1 MTGADQ
7 SRLDYGGRSRLDY
20 GGHSSPAPSG
30 VTEDDRSSTFDS
42 VDLDRDDSF
51 WAVLRL
57 IREFHSME
65 ELASVALNRCKTS
78 LAPIYRLQ
86 SKPSL
91 FFHLPLSPL
100 LQSLLEDKNSAL
112 SKFVEDQI
120 VHGFLPVPGCHDR
133 KYYRTSSSSF
143 PGPYTVPPG
152 LASITLGKV
161 SESRKRSVS
170 LSHLQISSLE
180 TMLFSVC
187 EVTSWLDWW
196 LSTCGGFREQ
206 LTDKAR
212 GNFKRSMLSG
222 LRALEFLGNQGVT
235 ALSNP
240 LSSHRDSLL
249 LDARSTVPAEELA
262 HLRFA
267 DLPSSPGIF
276 PSSLLDSAL
285 NKMRAASNN
294 ALVQRTLHPPKI
306 PRESS
311 SGPSKARSSSTSSA
325 DRGSTLPVVPRSQ
338 QQALAAPF
346 SSSTQHGPKKQGRKG
361 KTPSSAAPAA
371 AVANKRVPG
380 KSPPNGV
387 SPLLRVGGFSVGALE
402 ALSDNWSRFLGAICP
417 EGRIPHPLQ
426 GFSSSPLLHPNI
438 VPTYRAGSP
447 RSLALRQEVEKMLS
461 KDALEI
467 VLNLGPGFYSHL
479 FLVEKVSGGWRPVI
493 DLSHLNKFVL
503 QTLFKMEII
512 AFMLLSIDLKDVY
525 FWKMEIIASM
535 LLSIDLKDV
544 YFWIPVHQS
553 SRKLLRFL
561 SRGHSYSSRPC
572 ASGCRLPL
580 RSSPRCLQLCLCGH
594 TPTEFVF
601 SGSWTPG

>member
-1 MTGADQ
+1 MPPSAACAGVGGGRSKSDRSVPDHDRSPQPGPSGLGSGARSVTGADQ
-7 SRLDYGGRSRLDY
+7 SRLDY

-51 WAVLRL
+51 RAVLRL
-57 IREFHSME
+57 IKEFHSME
-65 ELASVALNRCKTS
+65 EPASVAPNRCKTS

-91 FFHLPLSPL
+91 FFNLPLSPL

-120 VHGFLPVPGCHDR
+120 VHGFLPVPGCRDR

-152 LASITLGKV
+152 LAFITLGKV
-161 SESRKRSVS
+161 SESRKCSVS

-196 LSTCGGFREQ
+196 LSTYGGFREQ

-222 LRALEFLGNQGVT
+222 SRALEFLGNQGVT

-325 DRGSTLPVVPRSQ
+325 DRGNTLPVVPLSQ
-338 QQALAAPF
+338 QQASAAPF
-346 SSSTQHGPKKQGRKG
+346 SSSTQHGPKKRGRKG
-361 KTPSSAAPAA
+361 KTPSSAA
-371 AVANKRVPG
+371 
-380 KSPPNGV
+380 
-387 SPLLRVGGFSVGALE
+387 
-402 ALSDNWSRFLGAICP
+402 
-417 EGRIPHPLQ
+417 
-426 GFSSSPLLHPNI
+426 
-438 VPTYRAGSP
+438 
-447 RSLALRQEVEKMLS
+447 
-461 KDALEI
+461 
-467 VLNLGPGFYSHL
+467 
-479 FLVEKVSGGWRPVI
+479 SGGSGRCGGKQKSAGKKSSQRG
-493 DLSHLNKFVL
+493 L
-503 QTLFKMEII
+503 
-512 AFMLLSIDLKDVY
+512 
-525 FWKMEIIASM
+525 ASVAGGGVFCRRIGGTGRQ
-535 LLSIDLKDV
+535 LEQ
-544 YFWIPVHQS
+544 IP
-553 SRKLLRFL
+553 
-561 SRGHSYSSRPC
+561 
-572 ASGCRLPL
+572 GCYLA
-580 RSSPRCLQLCLCGH
+580 
-594 TPTEFVF
+594 
-601 SGSWTPG
+601 